1 VPPDPGYAGFDG
13 IARPERGSDPYTM
26 HDIRKQT
33 LWGTLMAGGGGV
45 EYYFGYTLPQTD
57 LDCEDWRS
65 RDRSWDYC
73 RIALDFFRE
82 NKIPF
87 WEMQCADA
95 LVGNPQNDNSKYC
108 FARPGEVYVVYL
120 PNGGSTELDLGTN
133 SISFRVQWFNPREGG
148 PLQSGGVR
156 EVKGPGKVSVGQPPT
171 DAGEDWGVLVRK

>member
-1 VPPDPGYAGFDG
+1 
-13 IARPERGSDPYTM
+13 
-26 HDIRKQT
+26 
-33 LWGTLMAGGGGV
+33 MAGGGGV

-148 PLQSGGVR
+148 PLQSGSVR
-156 EVKGPGKVSVGQPPT
+156 EVKAPGKVSLSQPPT
-171 DAGEDWGVLVRK
+171 DAGEDWVVLVRK